1 MGRLISERRSTCFA
15 FQKKFFSASADEAM
29 ITLRVQDSGIGIPQD
44 QQARIFER
52 FTRIDQPEQGKVPG
66 VGLGL
71 YIAAQIVAQQG
82 GQIWVESASGKGATV
97 FFNLPRT
104 LPPKAV

>member
-1 MGRLISERRSTCFA
+1 
-15 FQKKFFSASADEAM
+15 M
-29 ITLRVQDSGIGIPQD
+29 ITLRVQDSGVGIPQD

-52 FTRIDQPEQGKVPG
+52 FARVDQPEQGKVPG

-71 YIAAQIVAQQG
+71 YIAAQIVTQQG
-82 GQIWVESASGKGATV
+82 GQIWVESASGKGTTV

-104 LPPKAV
+104 SPPEAV